1 MDELIG
7 TEGRLPFKRWV
18 SLSFQHLFSMLGG
31 LVVAPLIIGINPSAT
46 MFCSGAGTLFYLFI
60 TKKKMPI
67 FLCTSFAYTA
77 PLLIVREKYGVEGM
91 MFGVLTAGLM
101 YVLLSLLVR
110 LCGTGWIRRLMPPVV
125 TASVMIVIGL
135 SSALT
140 AVGWAGYNAS
150 SGAAAALEPSMRL
163 KWIAVS
169 TITLLVGILGTTCFR
184 GIFSVI
190 PVMLAL
196 IAGYAASLV
205 LGVVSPSAI
214 AEAISGPVLALPK
227 LCLPRANMEAAFMTA
242 PLALV
247 TVGEHIADV
256 TAAGHA

>member
-7 TEGRLPFKRWV
+7 TEERLPFKRWV

-184 GIFSVI
+184 GIF
-190 PVMLAL
+190 
-196 IAGYAASLV
+196 
-205 LGVVSPSAI
+205 
-214 AEAISGPVLALPK
+214 
-227 LCLPRANMEAAFMTA
+227 R
-242 PLALV
+242 
-247 TVGEHIADV
+247 
-256 TAAGHA
+256 